1 MNLSGL
7 GNMVGIKTSHDVPE
21 PLKVPGYSR
30 EMLGEKKVFLSWEA
44 ISHTGLHMMSKRF
57 IRALTIIGIF
67 VGLLLLA
74 MQEFFIILA
83 IGSVIFVTQA
93 LMKMPPEKIKYEL
106 NSFGINV
113 GGKLYYW
120 DELRRYFFIQR
131 EGTELVVVDTTIGIP
146 GRVFISF
153 DPKDKEKIKE
163 VFNKYLHF
171 LEQEPKTFFDDAYDK
186 IVKRFGVEDK
196 E

>member
-7 GNMVGIKTSHDVPE
+7 GNLVGLRSSHNNVE
-21 PLKVPGYSR
+21 PPKPLGYSR
-30 EMLGEKKVFLSWEA
+30 EQLGEKQVFLSWEA
-44 ISHTGLHMMSKRF
+44 MSHAERQMMDKRF
-57 IRALTIIGIF
+57 MRALTIIGIF

-74 MQEFFIILA
+74 MQEFFVILV

-93 LMKMPPEKIKYEL
+93 LMKMPPENLRYEL

-113 GGKLYYW
+113 NGKLYYW
-120 DELRRYFFIQR
+120 DQLSRYFFSEKNGI
-131 EGTELVVVDTTIGIP
+131 EIVAIDTTMGIP
-146 GRVFISF
+146 GRLFINF
-153 DPKDKEKIKE
+153 DPEDKEKIKE

-171 LEQEPKTFFDDAYDK
+171 LEQEPKTFFDTTYDK
-186 IVKRFGVEDK
+186 IVKRFGVADK